1 MKNTMKISSFIFM
14 VLSFSFCTT
23 KNDTENGEKFREIL
37 GSTLLTLPDSLIL
50 YNSEISHPP
59 RSVAINESSMVV
71 FINVSCVTCLEDL
84 DFWLEN
90 SEKLQEK
97 NIPMIFILRA
107 SDDFYFFKFLVENEN
122 KEIPEGSFYL
132 DIKDEFR
139 VLNEKLLTHELN
151 TFLIDQGLKVIKSGN
166 PIKSSS
172 FAKDLFEW
180 EF

>member
-1 MKNTMKISSFIFM
+1 MKIISFIFI
-14 VLSFSFCTT
+14 VLAFTFCTT
-23 KNDTENGEKFREIL
+23 KNDTEYVEELREIL

-59 RSVAINESSMVV
+59 RSVVINESSMVV

-84 DFWLEN
+84 DFWLGN

-122 KEIPEGSFYL
+122 KELPGGSFYL

-139 VLNEKLLTHELN
+139 VLNEQILTNGAN
-151 TFLIDQGLKVIKSGN
+151 TFLIDQELVIINSGN
-166 PIKSSS
+166 PVKSSS
-172 FAKDLFEW
+172 FAKSLFDEG
-180 EF
+180 F